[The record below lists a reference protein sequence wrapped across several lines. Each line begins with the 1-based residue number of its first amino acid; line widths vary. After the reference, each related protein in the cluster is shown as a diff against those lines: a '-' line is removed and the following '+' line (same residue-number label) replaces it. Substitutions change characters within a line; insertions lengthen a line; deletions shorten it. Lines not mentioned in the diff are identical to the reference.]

1 MQTPGPLIAGAGPW
15 CFVFSSPQ
23 FLKFDLP
30 FTSLVFSSRSPLLPT
45 FSLPP
50 GWRTGSALDAA
61 RRFSEQHFI
70 AAFCSAGAVSTV
82 TFPNGACRRP
92 EMLFPDPSFPL
103 GGRQLISEIIS
114 GVAKANG
121 KNCAVDGVGAVGDGD
136 ESDACDW
143 AFGRFAWRAMEGAEK
158 PWTV

>member
-1 MQTPGPLIAGAGPW
+1 
-15 CFVFSSPQ
+15 
-23 FLKFDLP
+23 
-30 FTSLVFSSRSPLLPT
+30 
-45 FSLPP
+45 
-50 GWRTGSALDAA
+50 
-61 RRFSEQHFI
+61 
-70 AAFCSAGAVSTV
+70 
-82 TFPNGACRRP
+82 
-92 EMLFPDPSFPL
+92 MLFPDPSFPL

-121 KNCAVDGVGAVGDGD
+121 KDCAVDGVDAVGDGD